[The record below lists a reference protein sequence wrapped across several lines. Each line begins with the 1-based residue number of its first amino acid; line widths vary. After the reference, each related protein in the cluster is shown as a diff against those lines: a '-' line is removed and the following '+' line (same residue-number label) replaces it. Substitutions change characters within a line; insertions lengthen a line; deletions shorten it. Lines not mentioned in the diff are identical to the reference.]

1 MRLLVLTMGSL
12 TRKRSIGGKEIQ
24 QRMRENNEL
33 SFGHT
38 KYVLLGHLGGVSSR
52 EQEQMGEES
61 GEEKFSV

>member
-1 MRLLVLTMGSL
+1 MRLLVLTMESL
-12 TRKRSIGGKEIQ
+12 TRKQSTGGKEIQ
-24 QRMRENNEL
+24 QQMRENNEL

-61 GEEKFSV
+61 RKERFSV